1 MKNKCDDKF
10 WATKVGLIVL
20 PTGTCE
26 IRKNSIDGLVKR
38 LRTDFE
44 IKGNKWLGC
53 VETVQEIFGERIK
66 LPKLEYYFQ
75 GRQASLEISLVTTK
89 KLRKSVLWVNH
100 LFKCSIEEFIK
111 KHENVLNFFNF
122 SNYLDKE
129 VHETVLSYCLKGE
142 ILTEIAEIG
151 EVSLNSIFVS
161 NPNLSKGEND
171 KNKEEFFEK
180 QEKFADELMDEKIK
194 AMENVQRVK

>member
-10 WATKVGLIVL
+10 LAAKVGLIVL
-20 PTGTCE
+20 STGTCE

-38 LRTDFE
+38 LKTDFE
-44 IKGNKWLGC
+44 IKGSKWLGC

-100 LFKCSIEEFIK
+100 LFKCSTEEFIK
-111 KHENVLNFFNF
+111 KHENVLNFFDF

-129 VHETVLSYCLKGE
+129 VHKTVMSYCLKEGVE
-142 ILTEIAEIG
+142 ILTEIG
-151 EVSLNSIFVS
+151 EVRLNSIFVS
-161 NPNLSKGEND
+161 NPNLSKEEND

-194 AMENVQRVK
+194 AMENAQRVK

>member
-10 WATKVGLIVL
+10 LAAKVGLIVL
-20 PTGTCE
+20 STGTCE

-44 IKGNKWLGC
+44 IKGSKWLGC

-111 KHENVLNFFNF
+111 KHENVLNFFDF

-129 VHETVLSYCLKGE
+129 VHKTVMSYCLKEGVE
-142 ILTEIAEIG
+142 ILTEIG
-151 EVSLNSIFVS
+151 EVRLNPIFVS
-161 NPNLSKGEND
+161 NPNLSKEEND

-194 AMENVQRVK
+194 AMENAQRVK